1 MYLWS
6 MSNLQGNIQRL
17 PPRGNEAADEGRD
30 PEEGGG
36 REETIRRMRVHNQE
50 LLCGNNQQI
59 YRS

>member
-1 MYLWS
+1 
-6 MSNLQGNIQRL
+6 MSNLQGNIQHL